1 MKSFLDERL
10 ELTNACKK
18 IANDNLVKGTWGNFS
33 IKVKNKIIITP
44 SGYSYELMTPNDLV
58 IINMDGNIVEGDR
71 VPSSE
76 WMMHSEIYQ
85 KREDVDIILHTH
97 PTYSSIASV
106 TLDEIPSLIEDSAM
120 ILGPSIKVTDYKLP
134 GSKELAVET
143 VDKLNEN
150 NAVVMRNHGL
160 VTVGIS
166 LNEVISAAHI
176 VEKNIMIYLEA
187 LKLGKKIHYIKD
199 EDLKMLREKYFK
211 SYRQK

>member
-1 MKSFLDERL
+1 MNSFLDERL

-33 IKVKNKIIITP
+33 IKVKDKIIITP

-58 IINMDGNIVEGDR
+58 IINMKGNIIEGDR

-85 KREDVDIILHTH
+85 KRQDVNIILHTH

-106 TLDEIPSLIEDSAM
+106 SLNEIPSLIEDSAM
-120 ILGPSIKVTDYKLP
+120 ILGPKINVTEYKLP
-134 GSKELAVET
+134 GSKDLAEET
-143 VDKLNEN
+143 AKKLGEN
-150 NAVVMRNHGL
+150 NAVIMRNHGL
-160 VTVGIS
+160 VTVGNS

-176 VEKNIMIYLEA
+176 VEKNVMIYIEA
-187 LKLGKKIHYIKD
+187 TKLGGKIHYISD
-199 EDLKMLREKYFK
+199 NDLKMLREKYFK

>member
-1 MKSFLDERL
+1 MNSFLDERL

-33 IKVKNKIIITP
+33 IKVKDKIIITP

-58 IINMDGNIVEGDR
+58 IINMKRNIIEGDR

-76 WMMHSEIYQ
+76 WMMHSEIYN
-85 KREDVDIILHTH
+85 KREDINIILHTH

-120 ILGPSIKVTDYKLP
+120 ILGPKIKVTEYKLP
-134 GSKELAVET
+134 GSQELAEET
-143 VDKLNEN
+143 TEKLGEN

-160 VTVGIS
+160 VTVGNS
-166 LNEVISAAHI
+166 LNEVIRKGNKLIIQAI
-176 VEKNIMIYLEA
+176 LYTVTNFFLERTN
-187 LKLGKKIHYIKD
+187 
-199 EDLKMLREKYFK
+199 E
-211 SYRQK
+211 

>member
-33 IKVKNKIIITP
+33 IKVKDKIIITP

-58 IINMDGNIVEGDR
+58 IINLEGNILEGDR

-76 WMMHSEIYQ
+76 WMMHSEIYK
-85 KREDVDIILHTH
+85 KRKDVDIILHTH
-97 PTYSSIASV
+97 PKYSSIASV
-106 TLDEIPSLIEDSAM
+106 TMDEIPSLIEDSAM
-120 ILGPSIKVTDYKLP
+120 ILGPYIKVTDYKLP
-134 GSKELAVET
+134 GTRDLAVET
-143 VDKLNEN
+143 VNKIGDN

-160 VTVGIS
+160 VTVGNS
-166 LNEVISAAHI
+166 FNEVISAAHI
-176 VEKNIMIYLEA
+176 VEKNIMIYIEA
-187 LKLGKKIHYIKD
+187 LKLGKGIHYIND
-199 EDLKMLREKYFK
+199 EDLKMLRDKYFK

>member
-1 MKSFLDERL
+1 MNSFLDERL

-18 IANDNLVKGTWGNFS
+18 IANEGLVKGTWGNFS
-33 IKVKNKIIITP
+33 IKVENKIIITP
-44 SGYSYELMTPNDLV
+44 SGYPYELLTPNDLV
-58 IINMDGNIVEGDR
+58 IINMDGNVIEGER
-71 VPSSE
+71 IPSSE

-85 KREDVDIILHTH
+85 KRKDVDIILHTH

-143 VDKLNEN
+143 AKKLEDN

-160 VTVGIS
+160 VTVGNS

-199 EDLKMLREKYFK
+199 DDLKMLRNKYFK

>member
-1 MKSFLDERL
+1 MNSFLDERL

-18 IANDNLVKGTWGNFS
+18 ISNDNLVKGTWGNFS
-33 IKVKNKIIITP
+33 IKVKDKIIITP

-58 IINMDGNIVEGDR
+58 ILNMEGNIIEGDR

-76 WMMHSEIYQ
+76 WMMHSEIYK
-85 KREDVDIILHTH
+85 KRDDINIILHTH
-97 PTYSSIASV
+97 PNYSSIASV

-143 VDKLNEN
+143 EKKLGDN
-150 NAVVMRNHGL
+150 NAVIMRNHGL
-160 VTVGIS
+160 VTVGNS
-166 LNEVISAAHI
+166 FNEVISAAHI
-176 VEKNIMIYLEA
+176 VEKNIMIYIEA
-187 LKLGKKIHYIKD
+187 LKLGKEIHYISD
-199 EDLKMLREKYFK
+199 EDLQMLREKYFK